1 MNKVN
6 VWIDVDGT
14 LVDTNAQ
21 VTNYL
26 NNKFNKSYTAN
37 DVWWYDFTKLYKQAK
52 HNDIIQMFE
61 DKDFYENITAFDYC
75 CDVINQR
82 RDSDMF
88 KFNIV
93 TCGTQEKLLNKYN
106 WIMNNIKGDIAIRG
120 LLQPTKKGL
129 DMTGAIQIDDEI
141 INLRESN
148 AAVKILFRNH
158 KDREYNRPY
167 RNEELYI
174 VNDWREINDIF
185 SFVEKEGGIECLM

>member
-14 LVDTNAQ
+14 LVDTNTQ

-93 TCGTQEKLLNKYN
+93 TCGTQENLLNKYN

-129 DMTGAIQIDDEI
+129 DMAGAIQIDDEI
-141 INLRESN
+141 ISLRESN

>member
-1 MNKVN
+1 MKKVN

-21 VTNYL
+21 ATNYL

-52 HNDIIQMFE
+52 QDDIIQMFE

-82 RDSDMF
+82 RDSELF

-93 TCGTQEKLLNKYN
+93 TCGTQENLLNKYN

-129 DMTGAIQIDDEI
+129 DLSGCILIDDEMV
-141 INLRESN
+141 NLRKTN
-148 AAVKILFRNH
+148 ASVKVLFRNY

-167 RNEELYI
+167 KNEDIYI
-174 VNDWREINDIF
+174 VDDWKQINDMF
-185 SFVEKEGGIECLM
+185 SFIEKKGGIECLM

>member
-1 MNKVN
+1 MKKVN

-21 VTNYL
+21 ATNYL

-52 HNDIIQMFE
+52 QDDIIQMFE

-82 RDSDMF
+82 RDSELF

-93 TCGTQEKLLNKYN
+93 TCGTQENLLNKYN

-129 DMTGAIQIDDEI
+129 DLSGCILIDDEMV
-141 INLRESN
+141 NLRKTN
-148 AAVKILFRNH
+148 ASVKVLFRNY
-158 KDREYNRPY
+158 KEREYNRPY
-167 RNEELYI
+167 KNEDIYI
-174 VNDWREINDIF
+174 VDDWKQINDMF
-185 SFVEKEGGIECLM
+185 SFIEKEGGIECLM